1 MMEIENGYIKL
12 YRSFLQWEWHDNE
25 YMLTVFLHCL
35 LLANWKDKK
44 WHGTVV
50 KRGSFITSYSNLAKT
65 CGIARNTCINCLD
78 KLQDTG
84 ELTVTT
90 TNKFTMITVN
100 NYDRFQVENGFDNHL
115 DNHLDN
121 HVESHPVNFKMVNNM
136 YTTEEYKEVKKKE
149 VIYIVRFLNEHTG
162 SHYRVTNRT
171 THLIQSL
178 FEEGFTTE
186 DITTVI
192 LNKCAEWK
200 GTEYEKYLRPAT
212 LFGNKFESYL
222 NQKQTVSLPFGGSLP
237 DWYTSEPVRNTEPE
251 PATQEEIEATK
262 ELIMKGVTKEGK

>member
-1 MMEIENGYIKL
+1 MTEIESGYIKL

-65 CGIARNTCINCLD
+65 CGIALNTCRNCCM
-78 KLQDTG
+78 KLQKTG

-90 TNKFTMITVN
+90 TNKYTMITVN
-100 NYDRFQVENGFDNHL
+100 NYDRFQVENGFD
-115 DNHLDN
+115 
-121 HVESHPVNFKMVNNM
+121 VHPVNIKMDNNM

-222 NQKQTVSLPFGGSLP
+222 NQTQTVSLPFGGSLP
-237 DWYTSEPVRNTEPE
+237 DWYTSEPVRNTEPI
-251 PATQEEIEATK
+251 PATDEEIAQTRQ
-262 ELIMKGVTKEGK
+262 LIMKGAKTEE